1 MSTVNLY
8 VKYLNDIRMGINF
21 IVRLT
26 AHDLYSRCLGSTLG
40 FVWAFIQPFVM
51 TIILWLVVGLA
62 LKAPAVRGV
71 PFIAWLLAGMSAWS
85 FFSDALNQATNVFC
99 EYAFLVRKVNF
110 RLFNLPLM
118 KILAALAV
126 HAVFLLIVAAVLLF
140 SRVAVSWSWLAVF
153 YYLFSAAVLLAGLS
167 YISATLNVFL
177 RDVGHIINIG
187 LQFGFWVTPIFWNF
201 TMFQGHPFLVKLL
214 RLNPVVYIVEGYR
227 NSFLFNEP
235 FAAGWGAT
243 AYFWIFALVMLG
255 LGALTFRKLRPQ
267 FADVL

>member
-1 MSTVNLY
+1 M
-8 VKYLNDIRMGINF
+8 KYLKTAWAGTDLIIR
-21 IVRLT
+21 LA
-26 AHDLYSRCLGSTLG
+26 AHDLRNRCLGSTLG

-51 TIILWLVVGLA
+51 TIILWIVMGVA
-62 LKAPAVRGV
+62 FKQDAVRGV

-110 RLFNLPLM
+110 RLFNLPVM
-118 KILAALAV
+118 KILAALTV
-126 HAVFLLIVAAVLLF
+126 HAVFLLIVAVVLVF

-167 YISATLNVFL
+167 YVTATLHVFS
-177 RDVGHIINIG
+177 RDVGQIVNVG
-187 LQFGFWVTPIFWNF
+187 LQFGFWVTPVFWNF
-201 TMFQGHPFLVKLL
+201 TMFPEHSLLVKLL

-227 NSFLFNEP
+227 NSLLFGAP
-235 FAAGWGAT
+235 FAAGWGET
-243 AYFWIFALVMLG
+243 IYFWVFAVVILV

>member
-1 MSTVNLY
+1 MKWLS
-8 VKYLNDIRMGINF
+8 DIRMEIGF
-21 IVRLT
+21 VVRLT
-26 AHDLYSRCLGSTLG
+26 AHDLRSRCLGSTLG

-51 TIILWLVVGLA
+51 TIILWFVVSLA
-62 LKAPAVRGV
+62 FKANAVRGV

-126 HAVFLLIVAAVLLF
+126 HAVFLLIVAVVLLF
-140 SRVAVSWSWLAVF
+140 SRISISWNWLAVF
-153 YYLFSAAVLLAGLS
+153 YYLAAAAVLLTGLS

-177 RDVGHIINIG
+177 RDVGHIVSVG
-187 LQFGFWVTPIFWNF
+187 LQFGFWVTPVFWDF
-201 TMFQGHPFLVKLL
+201 AMLPLQGHSFLVKLL

-227 NSFLFNEP
+227 NSLLFNTP

>member
-1 MSTVNLY
+1 MKHLRKIWSGADFV
-8 VKYLNDIRMGINF
+8 F
-21 IVRLT
+21 RLT
-26 AHDLYSRCLGSTLG
+26 AHDLRSRCLGSTLG

-51 TIILWLVVGLA
+51 TIILWFVVGLA
-62 LKAPAVRGV
+62 FKAHAVRGM

-85 FFSDALNQATNVFC
+85 FFSDAFNQATGVFC

-126 HAVFLLIVAAVLLF
+126 HAVFLLIVAVVLLF
-140 SRVAVSWSWLAVF
+140 SRVTVSWNWLAVF
-153 YYLFSAAVLLAGLS
+153 YYLAASAVLLTGLS
-167 YISATLNVFL
+167 YITATLHVFS
-177 RDVGHIINIG
+177 RDVGHIVNVG
-187 LQFGFWVTPIFWNF
+187 LQFGFWLTPVFWDF
-201 TMFQGHPFLVKLL
+201 AMLPLQGHSFLVALL
-214 RLNPVVYIVEGYR
+214 RLNPMVYIVEGYR
-227 NSFLFNEP
+227 NSLLFNAP